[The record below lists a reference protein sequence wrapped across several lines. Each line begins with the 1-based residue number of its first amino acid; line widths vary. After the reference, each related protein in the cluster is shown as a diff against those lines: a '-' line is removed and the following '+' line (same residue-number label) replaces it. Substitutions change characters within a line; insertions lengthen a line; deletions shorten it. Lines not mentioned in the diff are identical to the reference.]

1 MCTYI
6 KKKSKPFIPKELES
20 ILLAL
25 QEVGAS
31 PILVGGCV
39 RDHFLNIPLKDY
51 DIEVFNIESIEKLV
65 LILEAFGRVEQVGKS
80 FGVIKLF
87 TTEDTYDFAL
97 PRQEKKIDKGHQGF
111 EVTTNS
117 NLSFKEAAIR
127 RDFTMNAIG
136 YDMKEEAFLDPFN
149 GIEAIEKK
157 ELSYVNEQTFSEDP
171 LRVYRAIQF
180 AARFELT
187 ISEKT
192 MELCKVITQKGQL
205 EELAKERIYE
215 EMKKFLLQAKKPSL
229 ALTLMKEIGI
239 LKYFDELEALI
250 GCEQDKEYHPEGD
263 VWVHTLMCTD
273 EIVKL
278 YDEDS
283 KNNLVLILAT
293 LCHDLG
299 KPLTTKLIDGRI
311 TSHKHEAMGVEP
323 TISFLDKLTNDKKL
337 IEAVIP
343 LVKYH
348 LAPFQFYDQ
357 ESSLKAVKRLST
369 KANIEN
375 LCKVALADCLGRTI
389 PDKEKCPNATS
400 WLLEKAQELNISKEP
415 LKPLV
420 QGRDLIVLGY
430 KPSKEFGE
438 ILTFA
443 FDLQIDENLEKEQI
457 IPLIEKRFPKPSN

>member
-1 MCTYI
+1 MYTST
-6 KKKSKPFIPKELES
+6 KKKSKPFIPKELER

-25 QEVGAS
+25 QEIGAL
-31 PILVGGCV
+31 PILVGGCI
-39 RDHFLNIPLKDY
+39 RDHFLDIPIKDY
-51 DIEVFNIESIEKLV
+51 DIEVFRIENVEILANV
-65 LILEAFGRVEQVGKS
+65 LKPYGRVEQVGKS
-80 FGVIKLF
+80 FGVMKLF
-87 TTEDTYDFAL
+87 TDLDTYDFAL
-97 PRQEKKIDKGHQGF
+97 PRQEKKVAKGHQGF

-117 NLSFKEAAIR
+117 KLSFEQAAIR

-136 YDMKEEAFLDPFN
+136 YDMSEECFLDPFN
-149 GIEAIEKK
+149 GIESIEKK
-157 ELSYVNEQTFSEDP
+157 ELSYVNDKTFSEDP

-180 AARFELT
+180 AARFEFS
-187 ISEKT
+187 IDNKT
-192 MELCKVITQKGQL
+192 LVLCKQMTAKGEL

-215 EMKKFLLQAKKPSL
+215 EVKKFLLKAKKPSIAL
-229 ALTLMKEIGI
+229 ALMRDIGI
-239 LKYFDELEALI
+239 LKYFSELEALM

-263 VWVHTLMCTD
+263 VWVHTLMCVD

-283 KNNLVLILAT
+283 KNNLILILAT

-323 TISFLDKLTNDKKL
+323 TRSFLEKLTNDKKL
-337 IEAVIP
+337 IDSVTP

-389 PDKEKCPNATS
+389 ADKEKCPNATS

-415 LKPLV
+415 LKPLI
-420 QGRDLIVLGY
+420 QGRDLITLGY
-430 KPSKEFGE
+430 KPGKYFGE
-438 ILTFA
+438 ILTYA
-443 FDLQIDENLEKEQI
+443 FDLQIDENLGKEAI
-457 IPLIEKRFPKPSN
+457 ISLIKKRYSF

>member
-1 MCTYI
+1 MYTYT
-6 KKKSKPFIPKELES
+6 KKKSKPFIPQELET

-31 PILVGGCV
+31 PILVGGCI

-51 DIEVFNIESIEKLV
+51 DIEVFDIESIEKLIV
-65 LILEAFGRVEQVGKS
+65 TLQPFGRVEQVGKS

-87 TTEDTYDFAL
+87 TDEDTYDFAL

-117 NLSFKEAAIR
+117 SLSFKQAAIR

-136 YDMKEEAFLDPFN
+136 YDMKEEAFIDPFD

-157 ELSYVNEQTFSEDP
+157 ELSYVSETTFSEDP

-180 AARFELT
+180 AARFDLT
-187 ISEKT
+187 ICDET
-192 MELCKVITQKGQL
+192 MNLCKSITQKGEL

-215 EMKKFLLQAKKPSL
+215 EMKKFLLQAQKPSISFD
-229 ALTLMKEIGI
+229 LMREIGI
-239 LKYFDELEALI
+239 LKYFGELEALI

-263 VWVHTLMCTD
+263 VWVHTLMCVD

-278 YDEDS
+278 FDEDS
-283 KNNLVLILAT
+283 KNNLILILAT

-323 TISFLDKLTNDKKL
+323 TRSFLEKLTNDKKL
-337 IEAVIP
+337 IEAVTP

-389 PDKEKCPNATS
+389 PDKQKCPNATS

-415 LKPLV
+415 LKPYV
-420 QGRDLIVLGY
+420 QGRDLIALGY

-438 ILTFA
+438 ILTYA

-457 IPLIEKRFPKPSN
+457 IPLIQKKFPN